1 MTKLTLTLT
10 LIDPQ
15 DDEKNI
21 MVQIEVGLM
30 KKSECKQMLDCLPP
44 WSCGETTAAA
54 EFSATE
60 DIGLSNNY
68 RLSYFTA

>member
-30 KKSECKQMLDCLPP
+30 KKSECK
-44 WSCGETTAAA
+44 
-54 EFSATE
+54 
-60 DIGLSNNY
+60 
-68 RLSYFTA
+68 

>member
-1 MTKLTLTLT
+1 MRGSSAAEYSAKKRTRYFCGGTILIRMSPMTKLTLTLT

-30 KKSECKQMLDCLPP
+30 KKSECK
-44 WSCGETTAAA
+44 
-54 EFSATE
+54 
-60 DIGLSNNY
+60 
-68 RLSYFTA
+68 